1 MEEMD
6 IWISSPGGPGT
17 SLIDTIKQN
26 ILTLASV
33 LNKHEDFD
41 SLKEFKTYMTSF
53 GMSENYLR
61 NIFPY
66 IQNLGFVD
74 YTNLNPFKNDNFFT
88 NLGYAFLD
96 VLRSVEI
103 ANKEKDSDTK
113 ELVLQDL
120 RSIEQV
126 IVFQGMKKMM
136 MSEKCGYAIDFF
148 DVLRFVKKYKSIDLT
163 EYFFLIYARNLKE
176 DDYLDKMGEK
186 IYKYRSNQLKFNVHT
201 KIKKNIKS
209 TMNRAGE
216 AKRIN
221 TFPYVKGNFVEA
233 GILVPIDNGRFKLNE
248 RRRSEIDSALEE
260 IAEWRILANRQ

>member
-66 IQNLGFVD
+66 IQNLGGI
-74 YTNLNPFKNDNFFT
+74 YEQNYNKNLKNDNFFT

-163 EYFFLIYARNLKE
+163 EYFFLIYARKGVSRVLC
-176 DDYLDKMGEK
+176 
-186 IYKYRSNQLKFNVHT
+186 
-201 KIKKNIKS
+201 KS
-209 TMNRAGE
+209 
-216 AKRIN
+216 I
-221 TFPYVKGNFVEA
+221 
-233 GILVPIDNGRFKLNE
+233 
-248 RRRSEIDSALEE
+248 
-260 IAEWRILANRQ
+260 Q